1 MKALAVA
8 LAAVALLALAGGAFA
23 APALTA
29 PDTGLIDIP
38 TADLTPSMSVALAA
52 DWQDLSGDASV
63 IPVRAVVGLAGRA
76 ELGAAWNRVDLG
88 DDNEDLIGFA
98 GKMVLLPE
106 TDVVPAVAVGVRYGK
121 LDLGE
126 PPLVGA
132 PLARAIAL
140 DFGEVTSITAYGVVT
155 KQLSVATDTDYGFA
169 LTGHAGIA
177 WHRVKVENLGSETDN
192 QFEGFVGAE
201 WRNPRGIAIA
211 AEYRTEP
218 AMSDDPISSIM
229 VRYPLSPKLAVH
241 AGWTNAVPGL
251 SVADDD
257 HNLFAGVTYN
267 FGFGY

>member
-8 LAAVALLALAGGAFA
+8 LAAVALLALGGGAFA

-38 TADLTPSMSVALAA
+38 TADLAPSMSVTLAA

-76 ELGAAWNRVDLG
+76 ELGAAWNRFDLG

-106 TDVVPAVAVGVRYGK
+106 TDVVPAVAIGARYGTIDAD
-121 LDLGE
+121 DLAFADGNS
-126 PPLVGA
+126 LTIYGA
-132 PLARAIAL
+132 
-140 DFGEVTSITAYGVVT
+140 VS

-169 LTGHAGIA
+169 LTGHAGVA
-177 WHRVKVENLGSETDN
+177 WHRVEINDADDN
-192 QFEGFVGAE
+192 QFEGFVGLE
-201 WRNPRGIAIA
+201 WRNPRGVAIA

-218 AMSDDPISSIM
+218 AASDDPISSIM

-257 HNLFAGVTYN
+257 HNLFAGVSYG